1 MAFELT
7 GRLPLSLLL
16 SLGVALA
23 IASPAARAQ
32 GSTRPQVRARAAS
45 GQDAR
50 ATHEYIVA
58 DHALAKALVGQI
70 GRAQAK
76 VERLDRTLARECP
89 DVGAGAPQT
98 EAAQPMS
105 YEVAVALWST
115 SYGLSA
121 GPIATFRAKI
131 ARLRWSDG
139 AITRA
144 ARAFAN
150 ALYELASLPLPD
162 LCGEVGEW
170 KKGGF
175 QTIPPSVAS
184 LTSRVE
190 AIEPTPVSMGLLA
203 RYESASDAVLARR
216 TLRLEEKVEE
226 SEFTLGQGD
235 WFQTLATL
243 GLNE

>member
-1 MAFELT
+1 V
-7 GRLPLSLLL
+7 RLAPAIALSA
-16 SLGVALA
+16 ALA
-23 IASPAARAQ
+23 IAPEAALAQVSTRAPARA
-32 GSTRPQVRARAAS
+32 PARARAAS
-45 GQDAR
+45 ARDAA
-50 ATHEYIVA
+50 ATHAYIVA
-58 DHALAKALVGQI
+58 DHALAQALVGRI

-76 VERLDRTLARECP
+76 VERLDRTLASECP

-121 GPIATFRAKI
+121 GPIGTFRAKI

-144 ARAFAN
+144 ARAFAS

-162 LCGEVGEW
+162 LCAQVGEW
-170 KKGGF
+170 KRSGF
-175 QTIPPSVAS
+175 QTIPPGVVS
-184 LTSRVE
+184 LTARVE
-190 AIEPTPVSMGLLA
+190 AIEPTAVPRGLLA
-203 RYESASDAVLARR
+203 RYESASDAVLLRR
-216 TLRLEEKVEE
+216 TLRLEGKIEE
-226 SEFTLGQGD
+226 SEFTLGQRD